1 MLVASKSGQTA
12 LVVAKHHHH
21 VPVIGVSD
29 SEEVLRRMC
38 LYWGVIPL
46 AGAPVDKGDKLL
58 EHVVEKGRASGTL
71 AAGDRIVMVFGTGI
85 RSSQHN
91 MIVVHQID

>member
-1 MLVASKSGQTA
+1 
-12 LVVAKHHHH
+12 
-21 VPVIGVSD
+21 
-29 SEEVLRRMC
+29 MC

-46 AGAPVDKGDKLL
+46 AGAPVERGEPLL
-58 EHVVEKGRASGTL
+58 EYVVHQGRASGYL
-71 AAGDRIVMVFGTGI
+71 AAGDRLVMVFGTGI